1 MISDHADPLAPA
13 GAKEVGGQN
22 IYVYYL
28 ATFLSKLGI
37 AVDVYTRWDKRNK
50 KQIVNVNKN
59 FRVIRIKAG
68 PKGYMARD
76 RFIEVIQEFSDNL
89 LKQIQ
94 KENLAYDF
102 IHSNYWFSGLIGLN
116 INKQLK
122 IPQMHVYH
130 SIGQVRF
137 DTLKNYKMQKS
148 DYEFF
153 QNRIKQETRIA
164 HEVNTVIATSPM
176 EEETIMELF
185 KVGKD
190 KIKMISEGVDLNIF
204 HPANGEA
211 FRKKLAVAPKQ
222 QMILYVGRIEW
233 RKGIA
238 TLLFAF
244 QNVLKE
250 FADAKLYIVGGGKT
264 KASKKLDEAE
274 RNRLQQ
280 IITQLGQSEQVKFPG
295 AITQERLKYYY
306 SAADVCVVPSYY
318 EPFGIVPLEAM
329 ACGTPVV
336 ASRTGGL
343 QYTVKDGT
351 TGYLAEP
358 RTPSDVSDKILKVL
372 KHGKAH
378 FTEKSLERIKN
389 MFTWEKVASDYFK
402 FFEETNKQK

>member
-1 MISDHADPLAPA
+1 MISDHADPLASA

-37 AVDVYTRWDKRNK
+37 EVDVYTRWDRRNK

-68 PKGYMARD
+68 PKGYMPRD
-76 RFIEVIQEFSDNL
+76 LFIKVVGEFSDNV
-89 LKQIQ
+89 LKQIK
-94 KENLAYDF
+94 KENLTYDL

-116 INKQLK
+116 IKTQLG

-137 DTLKNYKMQKS
+137 DTLKHYKMQKS

-153 QNRIKQETRIA
+153 QRRIAEETRIA
-164 HEVNTVIATSPM
+164 REAEYIIATSPM

-185 KVGKD
+185 KIKRS
-190 KIKMISEGVDLNIF
+190 KIKLISEGVDTHIF
-204 HPANGEA
+204 HPANGAA
-211 FRKKLAVAPKQ
+211 FRKKLAIAPKQ

-280 IITQLGQSEQVKFPG
+280 IITQLGQSDQVKFPG

-343 QYTVKDGT
+343 QYTVKDGV

-372 KHGKAH
+372 KRGKAY
-378 FTEKSLERIKN
+378 FSEKSLERIKS
-389 MFTWEKVASDYFK
+389 MFTWEKVASNYMN
-402 FFEETNKQK
+402 FFEEIKKQK